1 MECDAN
7 GMSHTGKLSRAPDR
21 VDFWPTGGRK
31 LGLRI
36 RHFRDRTHA
45 SPSTRGYPKGIF
57 HSPSEATTAALLAA
71 QTIIDSRAKAGKV
84 VKSLAR

>member
-1 MECDAN
+1 MPTACPILENYQGRQIVLTSGQQEGGNWVCEYVILET
-7 GMSHTGKLSRAPDR
+7 GHT
-21 VDFWPTGGRK
+21 
-31 LGLRI
+31 
-36 RHFRDRTHA
+36 A